1 MLQMMTSEFV
11 ESIGNTQKDNENE
24 FIPRNSGI
32 NHNFIFDK
40 IDLKNEKINM
50 NNNNDKKQSA
60 SVWKIN
66 NKEQF
71 NKEALKK

>member
-50 NNNNDKKQSA
+50 NKNNDKKQSA

-71 NKEALKK
+71 NEEALKK